1 MSVYEL
7 SIDPDLVAKAEQ
19 IASLEGCTYPTL
31 AMRWES
37 TIFNQPWTTTVVL
50 DYALSFPPLMIG
62 QATFNDVRI
71 AALTEGAPTKFLYLG
86 TEMTGSVERVGP
98 EMENV
103 MGPSERW
110 QEYRLDEESCPIPY
124 LKLITAT
131 PRIFG
136 DGPQDY
142 YSPPIR
148 VERYDAMPT
157 PDLLA
162 DMFAANVA
170 ALPHTTGPTLVSD
183 DEGMW
188 QGSRYVGITRI
199 AILRQGQVVGLHL
212 RAARPEK
219 DQAPPDVKR
228 RDPRR
233 DFRTNWVAID
243 VGARTSV
250 VATKNRTGG
259 TEFFRIGS
267 TDPISLPVDWESPT
281 EVHFGHLGKVLKSW
295 RERVIQPYTR
305 WGEVLVG
312 VAARARRSGS
322 ETAKAR
328 TAASATELPLMRR
341 RIEAKDQIALRGELD
356 ADTRETLKKPAPP
369 VIDEDG
375 IGAYDPFDP
384 FEVYAYYLGL
394 TLNHRSRG
402 IHTRYAVSM
411 PTAWPRELRES
422 VLVSLR
428 RGLFR
433 SMPAGAVEYHDLAAL
448 EVVDLA
454 PSSVA
459 LLVHGTRAFNI
470 QTRGEPVL
478 VGCVDVG
485 ATHAG
490 IVLGHLRPARPDE
503 RDLGHAVVIEHLEP
517 MSVPT
522 FGGEHILQRL
532 AENVWSSHEAVMLE
546 HRVPLD
552 VRVSGVSLAG
562 APELVST
569 SAEARANALLLR
581 DALRPFLE
589 ATASAKSPT
598 SLSLYDEHGGMR
610 ELPLTLDDAALRADV
625 EALLLEGARAVFEL
639 IDEGISKI
647 GKDPTPYEGLRLV
660 LGGRVGLHPTLQ
672 DALRKL
678 VPEAAM
684 IHRYREPDKTNLGAP
699 TVKTAVT
706 LGLLAMKN
714 DKIGATLRS
723 ETRTPFRY
731 RVGRARHGQ
740 LSDALTPTS
749 EYDFWY
755 EIGAQTKPS
764 LEVLYMRAEDD
775 GEVAADDPRVER
787 VLCELGDAAVGQRLY
802 FRAVGPLRV
811 ELSVGPPGEA
821 PQSDAPKL
829 AIDLRTGVVETLQA

>member
-19 IASLEGCTYPTL
+19 IASLEACSYPTL

-86 TEMTGSVERVGP
+86 TEMTGSVDRVGP

-103 MGPSERW
+103 MGPAERW

-148 VERYDAMPT
+148 VERYDAVPT
-157 PDLLA
+157 PELLA

-228 RDPRR
+228 RDPRK

-243 VGARTSV
+243 VGSRSSA

-259 TEFFRIGS
+259 TEFFRVGS
-267 TDPISLPVDWESPT
+267 TDPITLPLDWESPM
-281 EVHFGHLGKVLKSW
+281 EVHFGHLGRVLKSW

-305 WGEVLVG
+305 WGDVLVG
-312 VAARARRSGS
+312 VAARARRTGS
-322 ETAKAR
+322 DAARAR
-328 TAASATELPLMRR
+328 TAATVTELPILRR
-341 RIEAKDQIALRGELD
+341 RIEAKDSIALRGELD
-356 ADTRETLKKPAPP
+356 ADMREALKKPAPP

-384 FEVYAYYLGL
+384 FEVYAYYVGL

-411 PTAWPRELRES
+411 PTAWSKELRQS

-433 SMPAGAVEYHDLAAL
+433 SMPTGAVEYHDLAAL
-448 EVVDLA
+448 EVVDVA

-478 VGCVDVG
+478 VGCVDAG
-485 ATHAG
+485 ASHTG

-503 RDLGHAVVIEHLEP
+503 REQGHNVVIEHLEP
-517 MSVPT
+517 SSVPG
-522 FGGEHILQRL
+522 FGGEQVLQRL
-532 AENVWSSHEAVMLE
+532 AETVWTQHEAQVLE
-546 HRVPLD
+546 HRIPLD
-552 VRVSGVSLAG
+552 VTVTGASLAG

-569 SAEARANALLLR
+569 SPEGRANALLLR

-589 ATASAKSPT
+589 ATATAKAPT
-598 SLSLYDEHGGMR
+598 AIVLFDDQGASR
-610 ELPLTLDDAALRADV
+610 ELTLTLDEAALKAMV
-625 EALLLEGARAVFEL
+625 EATLVEGAKAVFEH

-647 GKDPTPYEGLRLV
+647 GKDPSPYDGLRLV
-660 LGGRVGLHPTLQ
+660 LGGRLGLHPVLQ

-678 VPEAAM
+678 LPEVASM
-684 IHRYREPDKTNLGAP
+684 HRYREPDKTNLGAP

-714 DKIGATLRS
+714 DKVGATLRS
-723 ETRTPFRY
+723 ESRTPFRY

-749 EYDFWY
+749 DYDLWY
-755 EIGAQTKPS
+755 EVGAQTKPS
-764 LEVLYMRAEDD
+764 IEVLYMRAEDD
-775 GEVAADDPRVER
+775 GEVAADDPRVVR

-811 ELSVGPPGEA
+811 EVSVGPPGES
-821 PQSDAPKL
+821 PSGDAPKL
-829 AIDLRTGVVETLQA
+829 GIDLRTGVVETLQS